1 MSEVVTH
8 AKFEIASLLQT
19 VLKQLAN

>member
-8 AKFEIASLLQT
+8 AKFEVASLLQT